1 MFKVASIN
9 QGGASREMI
18 YGYAR
23 VSTANQRLDRQV
35 RSIEQWAG
43 ERRIEKIYRE
53 KYTGTTIDRP
63 QFSRL
68 LSIIKSGDTIVFDS
82 VSRMSRTAM
91 EGFELYMALLNKGV
105 DLVFCKEMHINT
117 EYYKKMQAKQ
127 LEIVKTGNASADDL
141 INTVLAALTKFQN
154 EQLQEQI
161 LIAFQQAEKEVT
173 DLHKR
178 ISEGIATTKQNN
190 AALPL
195 EQQKRIGRRTG
206 EKIETKRAKD
216 MKEKMRRHLK
226 YYDGSMMDKEFME
239 AYRLSRK
246 TFYKYKKQLREED
259 NNGMSY
265 FYNIK

>member
-105 DLVFCKEMHINT
+105 DRGCGRFLGPELSNSKTASILHRTQTHSTIQCLDHPVPVPG
-117 EYYKKMQAKQ
+117 KK
-127 LEIVKTGNASADDL
+127 V
-141 INTVLAALTKFQN
+141 
-154 EQLQEQI
+154 
-161 LIAFQQAEKEVT
+161 
-173 DLHKR
+173 
-178 ISEGIATTKQNN
+178 
-190 AALPL
+190 
-195 EQQKRIGRRTG
+195 
-206 EKIETKRAKD
+206 
-216 MKEKMRRHLK
+216 
-226 YYDGSMMDKEFME
+226 
-239 AYRLSRK
+239 
-246 TFYKYKKQLREED
+246 
-259 NNGMSY
+259 
-265 FYNIK
+265 

>member
-1 MFKVASIN
+1 
-9 QGGASREMI
+9 
-18 YGYAR
+18 
-23 VSTANQRLDRQV
+23 
-35 RSIEQWAG
+35 
-43 ERRIEKIYRE
+43 
-53 KYTGTTIDRP
+53 
-63 QFSRL
+63 
-68 LSIIKSGDTIVFDS
+68 
-82 VSRMSRTAM
+82 MSRTAM

-141 INTVLAALTKFQN
+141 INSVLAALTKFQN

-239 AYRLSRK
+239 AYGLSRK